1 MEPESEELPSL
12 VCLHL
17 SETVQEAPTQEA
29 LELKEQQEEQRL
41 AEIVFAHISADE
53 ALLVRQLCER
63 VSHLKENSTVCKQV
77 HPYTLIRFLRARN
90 GDITKAAQ
98 MFQDSMQWRIDERID
113 ERVSQWNVEIE
124 QNITPRSQL
133 VNKHWFMAPM
143 GVCAQGL
150 PVLVSRV
157 GRSDPGGLEREC
169 GWESFLLQH
178 VAIAEFQVE
187 EARRRT
193 LETGKLLLAFVAIY
207 DLAGGAVPKWTARA
221 WSSVDPFKRLAPIL
235 DLNYPERLARAFIV
249 NVPWAFKMFW
259 NMFTPIIPKGT
270 LEKLS
275 LHTTAW
281 VDPMTTGDVPW
292 LIREQIPADLLLDG
306 ASLPPQVEAAVRP
319 GAGIVGRGVIKTI

>member
-1 MEPESEELPSL
+1 
-12 VCLHL
+12 
-17 SETVQEAPTQEA
+17 
-29 LELKEQQEEQRL
+29 
-41 AEIVFAHISADE
+41 
-53 ALLVRQLCER
+53 
-63 VSHLKENSTVCKQV
+63 
-77 HPYTLIRFLRARN
+77 
-90 GDITKAAQ
+90 
-98 MFQDSMQWRIDERID
+98 
-113 ERVSQWNVEIE
+113 
-124 QNITPRSQL
+124 
-133 VNKHWFMAPM
+133 MAPM